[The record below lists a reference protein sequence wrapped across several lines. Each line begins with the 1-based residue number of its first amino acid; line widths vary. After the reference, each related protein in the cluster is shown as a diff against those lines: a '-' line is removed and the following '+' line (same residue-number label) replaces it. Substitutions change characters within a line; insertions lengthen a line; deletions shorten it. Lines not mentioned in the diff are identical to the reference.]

1 LRVLGVVGL
10 NGSGKD
16 EVVRYLHQ
24 SHGVPT
30 LSLGD
35 MVRQIAL
42 ERGVNPTRSNLH
54 RLSQEYFAERGRD
67 YFARKAILAID
78 DHDWDLVGIT
88 GIRTPT
94 DVKTMREHFGNHFV
108 LAHVAVSDSKKR
120 YERVRE
126 RGEARDPQSYSEF
139 LQQDAKEEE
148 IFHLSETAREA
159 DIVLDND
166 QSVIKLHSQI
176 DRKVVP
182 ELQRDDP

>member
-10 NGSGKD
+10 NGSGTD

-42 ERGVNPTRSNLH
+42 ERGLTPTRGNLH

-67 YFARKAILAID
+67 YFVRKAILAVEN
-78 DHDWDLVGIT
+78 HDWHVVGVT
-88 GIRTPT
+88 GIRTTT
-94 DVKTMREHFGNHFV
+94 DVKAMRKHFGDDFV
-108 LAHVAVSDSKKR
+108 LSHVAVSDPNRR
-120 YERVRE
+120 YERVRD
-126 RGEARDPQSYSEF
+126 RGEARDPQSYREF
-139 LQQDAKEEE
+139 LQQDEEEEE
-148 IFHLSETAREA
+148 IFHLSETIEEA

-166 QSVIKLHSQI
+166 QSLAKLHSQI

-182 ELQRDDP
+182 ELRKDDP